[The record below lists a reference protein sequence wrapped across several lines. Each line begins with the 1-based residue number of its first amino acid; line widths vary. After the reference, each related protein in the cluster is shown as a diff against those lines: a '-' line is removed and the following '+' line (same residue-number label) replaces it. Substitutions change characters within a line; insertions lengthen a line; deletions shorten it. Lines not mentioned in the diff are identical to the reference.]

1 MVKKN
6 LKTKKSNNLIYIIV
20 KLFLIKTRKKI
31 VSYKLELPKNTK
43 VDLVFHILQLELA
56 NLKILMQDMF
66 YYKIQE
72 KHEFKVKKF
81 LIQND

>member
-81 LIQND
+81 PIQND